1 MCDTRQQGVPD
12 YTVIVENDQIR
23 SITTKKEQLTFG
35 QRWVKAVPTSATSAQ
50 LSPNADQA
58 GATPW
63 RQESSNSRHS
73 P

>member
-35 QRWVKAVPTSATSAQ
+35 QRWVKAVPMSATSAQ
-50 LSPNADQA
+50 L
-58 GATPW
+58 
-63 RQESSNSRHS
+63 
-73 P
+73 